1 MCCVLGELVGQPDIE
16 LLDFDGLE
24 CLQSSSA
31 EYRHGMAQK
40 LRITFDG
47 YSTGFLLAPAWRSH
61 SEPFS
66 AHCATVILSGSTCA
80 PVSPECV
87 SSRSFLRASDLVPW
101 KVCEYRLP

>member
-24 CLQSSSA
+24 CLQSASA
-31 EYRHGMAQK
+31 EYRHGMAKK

-61 SEPFS
+61 SEPLLGPLRDGDPVGFDM
-66 AHCATVILSGSTCA
+66 CARIAG
-80 PVSPECV
+80 
-87 SSRSFLRASDLVPW
+87 VP
-101 KVCEYRLP
+101 